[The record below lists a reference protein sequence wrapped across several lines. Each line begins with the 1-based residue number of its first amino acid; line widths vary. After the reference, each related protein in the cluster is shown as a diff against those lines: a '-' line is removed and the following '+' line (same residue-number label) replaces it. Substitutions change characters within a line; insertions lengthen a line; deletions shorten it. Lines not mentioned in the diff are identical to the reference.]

1 MISKKIL
8 ASVFIIGLLAF
19 AMGWGTYSWF
29 SDTETSTGNKFSA
42 GTIDLAV
49 NGENPLQNALVTLK
63 DMKPCE
69 WEYVTVTLHNVGTN
83 PGDAWMHIKDI
94 VEYGGLHPEPEWET
108 DPNNAINDIQS
119 WITFDL
125 KLDDKIII
133 HPDDHIKLDDIE
145 CVWIYLGNLDTC
157 TEYTLN
163 MSFHLQPET
172 PNTYQGDYITFTI
185 EFLLN
190 QKGAPPPE
198 SNRILL
204 ENKDENWNPII
215 GDGIWGIVEYDTSTL
230 TLNVIAHGLTEDAPH
245 QLTLNTQ
252 PAPDDNDEFECM
264 ASALATGFYQH
275 DPAGIRPDEFDP
287 WLRGYWRTGYST
299 VLEDQYYADA
309 GWPGISE
316 GIYNIHDKSDPSK
329 PPEWYGLYYSD
340 EKGDLTVSVS
350 AELPPGDYD
359 WIKFIIKEVGGVDE
373 THPYGTSWTPVLM
386 ECWIPLFFTIEAP
399 A

>member
-49 NGENPLQNALVTLK
+49 NGENPLQNALVTLE

-190 QKGAPPPE
+190 QKGAPDPV
-198 SNRILL
+198 SNKILL
-204 ENKDENWNPII
+204 ENKNPQTWEPIL
-215 GDGIWGIVEYDTSTL
+215 GDGIWGIAEYHASDLTL
-230 TLNVIAHGLTEDAPH
+230 TVEAHGLDPNTDYQIKLNSPEDAPWY
-245 QLTLNTQ
+245 
-252 PAPDDNDEFECM
+252 PVDEWTRVAM
-264 ASALATGFYQH
+264 ASALASGLYDGTTPGTAPPSGFNLY
-275 DPAGIRPDEFDP
+275 E
-287 WLRGYWRTGYST
+287 RGYWPSAAPNLGTTYVDGDVGIWVFTKHGVTPNGVTTDENGYFET
-299 VLEDQYYADA
+299 TKFAD
-309 GWPGISE
+309 
-316 GIYNIHDKSDPSK
+316 
-329 PPEWYGLYYSD
+329 
-340 EKGDLTVSVS
+340 
-350 AELPPGDYD
+350 LPPGEYSF
-359 WIKFIIKEVGGVDE
+359 IKLMVGLDDS
-373 THPYGTSWTPVLM
+373 PWTVVLM
-386 ECWIPLFFTIEAP
+386 EVTPLFFTIEAP